1 MARAMTVAPRNAP
14 WVHTSRGR
22 PLAWVQHR
30 FDTVPHL
37 SSHACRS
44 SPCDASET
52 AFLLRVV
59 QQMTDTDQPSSHQ
72 FLAPL
77 PAPAVRPQPLPVAP
91 RYTPAPPPAPT
102 FHLRS

>member
-1 MARAMTVAPRNAP
+1 MASFRMARAMTVAPRNVP

-30 FDTVPHL
+30 FDIDPHL

-59 QQMTDTDQPSSHQ
+59 QQKTDTDQPSSQQ

-77 PAPAVRPQPLPVAP
+77 AAPVVRPKPVP
-91 RYTPAPPPAPT
+91 VDRKSTRLNSSHT
-102 FHLRS
+102 